1 MKRILLLALAASVM
15 GVSCAQ
21 SDDFKDVNF
30 PNLGSP
36 ASYPLAALSVQ
47 VGSQSYN
54 AVIDQYAYTAKIGS
68 ITDLASI
75 TGVDYT
81 LGSET
86 AAIWPDP
93 AGFVGSWQKEQTVVV
108 TDKGLET
115 PYTIIFTAYEEPS
128 QDRPGTEQPG
138 GEGEDGVLFFDDFNE
153 GEIPDPAVWKLCTS
167 GSSTWTYW
175 FDNAAGY
182 RNVKI
187 ENGNLVL
194 TADNDGRYRNGGV
207 RTIKGFPVGTILEV
221 RARFKKAG
229 GGFPAIWQMP
239 VNGLS
244 WPMSGEIDLMEWV
257 QDTPNRLYHTIHTYG
272 TASKPDKSTHANDSM
287 GITDTDVYR
296 VYAAARTEDA
306 VIFYVDGEEKWR
318 YVNEHLAGDAGLIQ
332 YPFANWDFDII
343 LNYSLSNSP
352 TAWPGAI
359 RDSDL
364 PATMH
369 VDWVKVS
376 KFSEQTGEEP
386 AE

>member
-1 MKRILLLALAASVM
+1 MLS
-15 GVSCAQ
+15 VSCAEQ
-21 SDDFKDVNF
+21 EDFTDVNF
-30 PNLGSP
+30 PGLGTTEH
-36 ASYPLAALSVQ
+36 YPLAALSVQ
-47 VGSQSYN
+47 VGATSYN
-54 AVIDQYAYTAKIGS
+54 AVIDQYDFTAKIGS
-68 ITDLASI
+68 ITDLTSI
-75 TGVDYT
+75 TGVDYS
-81 LGSET
+81 LGSQT
-86 AAIWPDP
+86 AKIWPEP
-93 AGFVGSWQKEQTVVV
+93 ATFVGKWEKEQTVVV
-108 TDKGLET
+108 TVDGIET
-115 PYTIIFTAYEEPS
+115 PYNIIFTAYDEPA
-128 QDRPGTEQPG
+128 QQEPGGQPG
-138 GEGEDGVLFFDDFNE
+138 SGDEGDDGVIFFDDFTE
-153 GEIPDPAVWKLCTS
+153 GEIPDPAVWKLCAS
-167 GSSTWTYW
+167 GKTTWTYW
-175 FDNAAGY
+175 FDDAAGY

-194 TADNDGRYRNGGV
+194 TADKDGRYRNGGV

-257 QDTPNRLYHTIHTYG
+257 QSTPNRLYHTIHTYG
-272 TASKPDKSTHANDSM
+272 TADKPDKSTSGNDSM

-296 VYAAARTEDA
+296 IYAAARTEDA

-318 YVNEHLAGDAGLIQ
+318 YVNQHLAGDSGLIQ

-343 LNYSLSNSP
+343 LNYSLSNSA

-359 RDSDL
+359 NDSDL

-376 KFSEQTGEEP
+376 RFSEQTEETP

>member
-1 MKRILLLALAASVM
+1 MKKLIILALAAVTL
-15 GVSCAQ
+15 GVSCTRET
-21 SDDFKDVNF
+21 DYTDVNF
-30 PNLGSP
+30 PDLGTQ
-36 ASYPLAALSVQ
+36 ASRPLAALSVQ
-47 VGSQSYN
+47 VGPSNYN
-54 AVIDQYAYTAKIGS
+54 AVIDHYDHTAKIGS
-68 ITDLASI
+68 ISDLTSI
-75 TGVDYT
+75 TGVAYS

-86 AAIWPDP
+86 ATIWPDP
-93 AGFVGSWQKEQTVVV
+93 AGFVGNWQKEQTVVV
-108 TDKGLET
+108 TDKGIET
-115 PYTIIFTAYEEPS
+115 LYTIIFTAYEDPS
-128 QDRPGTEQPG
+128 VDQPGTGQPG
-138 GEGEDGVLFFDDFNE
+138 DGDDDVLFFDDFDT
-153 GEIPDPAVWKLCTS
+153 GEIPDPEVWKLCVKGNT
-167 GSSTWTYW
+167 TWTYW
-175 FDNAAGY
+175 FDDAAGY

-187 ENGNLVL
+187 EDGNLVL

-207 RTIKGFPVGTILEV
+207 RTIKGFPAGTILEV

-239 VNGLS
+239 VNGLT

-272 TASKPDKSTHANDSM
+272 TADKPDKSTHNNDSM

-318 YVNEHLAGDAGLIQ
+318 YVNEHRAGDAGLIQ

-352 TAWPGAI
+352 SAWPGAI
-359 RDSDL
+359 KDSDL

-376 KFSEQTGEEP
+376 KFNEQSGEESG
-386 AE
+386 E

>member
-1 MKRILLLALAASVM
+1 MKKIFLFAWAALM
-15 GVSCAQ
+15 LGVSCTQ
-21 SDDFKDVNF
+21 SEDFTEVNF
-30 PNLGSP
+30 PDADSP
-36 ASYPLAALSVQ
+36 ASRPLAALSVQ
-47 VGSQSYN
+47 IGTTSYN
-54 AVIDQYAYTAKIGS
+54 AVIDHYGHTAKIGS
-68 ITDLASI
+68 ITDLTSI
-75 TGVDYT
+75 TGVTYT

-86 AAIWPDP
+86 AGIWPDP
-93 AGFVGSWQKEQTVVV
+93 VTFVGNWQKEQDVVV
-108 TDKGLET
+108 IDKGVET
-115 PYTIIFTAYEEPS
+115 LYTIIFTAYEEPS
-128 QDRPGTEQPG
+128 PDQPGTDRPGG
-138 GEGEDGVLFFDDFNE
+138 DGDDDVLFFDDFTK
-153 GEIPDPAVWKLCTS
+153 GDIPDPEVWKLCTS

-207 RTIKGFPVGTILEV
+207 RTIKGFPVGTIVEV

-244 WPMSGEIDLMEWV
+244 WPMSGEIDIMEWI
-257 QDTPNRLYHTIHTYG
+257 QGTPNALYHTIHTYG
-272 TASKPDKSTHANDSM
+272 SATKPDKSTGRTST
-287 GITDTDVYR
+287 GITDTDTYR

-306 VIFYVDGEEKWR
+306 VIFYVDGVEIWR

-332 YPFANWDFDII
+332 YPFADCDFDII

-352 TAWPGAI
+352 SAWPGAI
-359 RDSDL
+359 KDSDL

-376 KFSEQTGEEP
+376 KFVEPTEE
-386 AE
+386 EI